1 MRSRSRL
8 NLNGM
13 KRDVALKV
21 VKKSTVK
28 ALSRDIIA
36 LEVEILRDLSH
47 RNIVSRLLLS
57 ATYLG

>member
-47 RNIVSRLLLS
+47 RNIVSRLLMF